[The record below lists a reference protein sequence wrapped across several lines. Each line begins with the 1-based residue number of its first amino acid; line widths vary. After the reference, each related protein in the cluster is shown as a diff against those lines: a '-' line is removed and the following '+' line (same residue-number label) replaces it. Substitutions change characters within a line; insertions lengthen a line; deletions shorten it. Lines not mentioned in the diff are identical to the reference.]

1 MSITHEQYARMT
13 LEEAKKGL
21 AAGDF
26 SASDLVEAGFERM
39 KACEP
44 SVNAMITL
52 DAEGAKKAAAG
63 WKKDDA
69 APLSGLPIA
78 VKDNIMIRGVRATCG
93 SRILDNF
100 VSPYNAGVVEKLHAA
115 GAIIPGK
122 ANMDEFAMGST
133 GETSTYGPS
142 HNPWMLDR
150 VTGGS
155 SSGSAAVVAYG
166 GALASLG
173 SDTGGSIR
181 GPAAFCG
188 LVGLKPTYGRVSRWG
203 VGALASSLDQVGPL
217 AKTVRDNAMVYD
229 VIAGHDSRD
238 STSFP
243 DKFVP
248 CLPSVEDGISGLK
261 IGYDPKLFEQD
272 GLDASQGDALKRS
285 LAICKDAGATL
296 VEIELPLVKY
306 CVAAYYIICC
316 CEASTNLTRFDGVRY
331 GVRKEAESLWKTYCE
346 TRGQGFGEE
355 VKRRIMMGAYAL
367 SSGYYDAYYL
377 KAAKVRRLLADAYK
391 ELLAKVDVF
400 LLPVAPKPPRIIG
413 TPSTTLDNY
422 LGDIFTLSANLTG
435 VPALSFPAAVV
446 DGLPA
451 GVQGMAAYFRED
463 ILYRVARVV
472 EKNTALE
479 NAPWTR
485 ASLEGAK

>member
-1 MSITHEQYARMT
+1 MSITPEQYAALT

-21 AAGDF
+21 AVGDY
-26 SASDLVEAGFERM
+26 SAADLVDAGFERM

-44 SVNAMITL
+44 FVNAMITL
-52 DAEGAKKAAAG
+52 DTDCAKKAAAD
-63 WKKDDA
+63 WKKDNP
-69 APLSGLPIA
+69 APLGGLPVI

-133 GETSTYGPS
+133 GENSAYSPS
-142 HNPWMLDR
+142 HNPWNLDL

-181 GPAAFCG
+181 QPASFCG
-188 LVGLKPTYGRVSRWG
+188 LVGIKPTYGRVSRWG
-203 VGALASSLDQVGPL
+203 LGALASSLDQIGPL
-217 AKTVRDNAMVYD
+217 TRTVRDNALVYD
-229 VIAGHDSRD
+229 AIAGHDSRD
-238 STSFP
+238 STSSAEPFT
-243 DKFVP
+243 P
-248 CLPSVEDGISGLK
+248 CLPSVEDGVSGLK
-261 IGYDPKLFEQD
+261 IGYDPKLFEQE
-272 GLDASQGDALKRS
+272 GLDAGHANAVKRALD
-285 LAICKDAGATL
+285 ICKEAGATL
-296 VEIELPLVKY
+296 VEAELPLVKY
-306 CVAAYYIICC
+306 CVAAYYIICS
-316 CEASTNLTRFDGVRY
+316 CEASANLTRYDGVRY
-331 GVRKEAESLWKTYCE
+331 GVRKQAEGLWKTYCE

-377 KAAKVRRLLADAYK
+377 KAAKVRKLLADAYK
-391 ELLAKVDVF
+391 ELLTKVDVF
-400 LLPVAPKPPRIIG
+400 LLPVSPKPPRAIR
-413 TPSTTLDNY
+413 TPATTLDNY

-435 VPALSFPAAVV
+435 VPALSFPAAMA
-446 DGLPA
+446 GKLPA